1 MLAGQTVQ
9 FYQIQRKAVVLK
21 VVPFFN
27 KLAGWRD
34 AILLEKEAAAFDVF
48 L

>member
-1 MLAGQTVQ
+1 M
-9 FYQIQRKAVVLK
+9 LK

-48 L
+48 CDFKILFL